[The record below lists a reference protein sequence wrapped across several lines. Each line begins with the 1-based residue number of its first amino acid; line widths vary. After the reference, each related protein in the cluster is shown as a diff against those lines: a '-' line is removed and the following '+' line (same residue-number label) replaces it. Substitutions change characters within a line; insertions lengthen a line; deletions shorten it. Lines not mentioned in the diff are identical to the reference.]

1 MSASRGGIL
10 IGVAVVVGILIFSVI
25 NRGGPSASTPVTV
38 TQSPVTV
45 LTTPATNLDGSP
57 AATTPGTTVTTKAK
71 KTSSKTAARS
81 NDQVVVQVLNGSG
94 VQGAAT
100 QRSNDLKAKA
110 YQVLPAGNAPST
122 RDGTAVQCKAGY
134 EKEADALVATLN
146 ELGVPS
152 TVEAIA
158 NPLPAGNAP
167 STRDGTAVQCKAGYE
182 KEADALVATLN
193 ELGVPST
200 VEAIANPL
208 PAGFDASANCY
219 VLLGK

>member
-1 MSASRGGIL
+1 MSLPGQPSRGRGQESSGGAMSASRGGIL
-10 IGVAVVVGILIFSVI
+10 NGAAVVAGILIFSVI

-45 LTTPATNLDGSP
+45 LTTPATNLDGTP
-57 AATTPGTTVTTKAK
+57 AATTAETTATTKAK
-71 KTSSKTAARS
+71 KNSGSKTAARS

-110 YQVLPAGNAPST
+110 YQVLPAGNAPAT
-122 RDGTAVQCKAGY
+122 RDGTVVQCKAGY

-152 TVEAIA
+152 TVEA
-158 NPLPAGNAP
+158 
-167 STRDGTAVQCKAGYE
+167 V
-182 KEADALVATLN
+182 AD
-193 ELGVPST
+193 
-200 VEAIANPL
+200 PL
-208 PAGFDASANCY
+208 PAGFDAAANCY

>member
-10 IGVAVVVGILIFSVI
+10 IGVAVVVGILIFLVI
-25 NRGGPSASTPVTV
+25 GRGDPGTVPATGGTTPVV
-38 TQSPVTV
+38 
-45 LTTPATNLDGSP
+45 TTPAGTTGGTGGTGGTTGTTTKG
-57 AATTPGTTVTTKAK
+57 AKTTATTEAKKSTKA
-71 KTSSKTAARS
+71 ARA

-100 QRSNDLKAKA
+100 QRSNDLKAKG

-122 RDGTAVQCKAGY
+122 RAGTAVQCATGY
-134 EKEADALVATLN
+134 EKEAEVLVATLN

-152 TVEAIA
+152 TVQ
-158 NPLPAGNAP
+158 PLA
-167 STRDGTAVQCKAGYE
+167 S
-182 KEADALVATLN
+182 
-193 ELGVPST
+193 
-200 VEAIANPL
+200 PL

>member
-1 MSASRGGIL
+1 MSLPGQTSRGRGQEPSGGAMSASRGGIL
-10 IGVAVVVGILIFSVI
+10 VGVAVVAGILIFSVI
-25 NRGGPSASTPVTV
+25 NRGSPSATTPVV

-45 LTTPATNLDGSP
+45 ITVPATNLDGTP
-57 AATTPGTTVTTKAK
+57 AATAAETTVTTKAK
-71 KTSSKTAARS
+71 KSSGSKTAARS

-122 RDGTAVQCKAGY
+122 RDGTVVQCKAGY

-152 TVEAIA
+152 TVEA
-158 NPLPAGNAP
+158 
-167 STRDGTAVQCKAGYE
+167 V
-182 KEADALVATLN
+182 AD
-193 ELGVPST
+193 
-200 VEAIANPL
+200 PL
-208 PAGFDASANCY
+208 PAGFDAAANCY